1 VRHSSSRR
9 ARGGTPCR
17 QRYPIGSAAS
27 DGSWAPGG
35 PLAGCSSKLSR
46 VIALAS
52 PAFTFTFGLLVT
64 FLGIGVIANVLI
76 AYAVVQ
82 VLGERQQNE
91 EHRSKL
97 DA

>member
-1 VRHSSSRR
+1 MRATRHR
-9 ARGGTPCR
+9 P
-17 QRYPIGSAAS
+17 
-27 DGSWAPGG
+27 APRSLAGRFAKLPRVI
-35 PLAGCSSKLSR
+35 PLA
-46 VIALAS
+46 AS

-76 AYAVVQ
+76 AYAVIQ

-91 EHRSKL
+91 EHRSQL